1 MNRPIL
7 GVTMG
12 DGAGVGPEII
22 ARAAAEPKV
31 RAMCR
36 PVVIGAAETM
46 REALALIGSPLTLH
60 AVQRLADC
68 LWTDGTLEAL
78 DLANLD
84 MATLPRGEV
93 SAAAGRAAYEY
104 IERAVRLATS
114 GEIEA
119 IVTAPVNKEALAAA
133 GVPHSGH
140 TEILAQLSDTRDF
153 AMLLMGKELKVI
165 HVTTHVALRRV
176 PDLVTRERVLKTI
189 RLAQRTLEDL
199 GQPQGRIAVAG
210 LNPHAGE
217 DGLFGDEER
226 HHIVPAIEAARAD
239 GLNITGPL
247 PADTLFSRARGGEF
261 DIVVAMYHDQGHIPV
276 KTLGFEYDEAT
287 KKWTGLSGVNVT
299 VGLPFLRVSVDHGT
313 AFDRAWKGVA
323 NHESMVEALEIATT
337 MVASAARPARN
348 AGGPPKKGLAP

>member
-1 MNRPIL
+1 MKRPVL

-12 DGAGVGPEII
+12 DPAGVGPEII
-22 ARAAAEPKV
+22 ARAVAEPAV
-31 RAMCR
+31 RAACR
-36 PVVIGAAETM
+36 PVVIGAAATM
-46 REALALIGSPLTLH
+46 REALALVGGAQTLH
-60 AVQRLADC
+60 AVSRVADC
-68 LWTDGTLEAL
+68 RWAEGTVEVL
-78 DLANLD
+78 DLGNVD
-84 MATLPRGEV
+84 MATLPRCEV

-104 IERAVRLATS
+104 IARAVALAQA
-114 GEIEA
+114 GEIDA

-165 HVTTHVALRRV
+165 HVTTHVSLRRV

-189 RLAQRTLEDL
+189 RLAQKTLVGL
-199 GQPQGRIAVAG
+199 GQPRGRIAIAG

-217 DGLFGDEER
+217 DGLFGDEEQQQ
-226 HHIVPAIEAARAD
+226 IMPAIEAARAE
-239 GLNITGPL
+239 GLNVTGPL

-276 KTLGFEYDEAT
+276 KTLGFEYDETT

-323 NHESMVEALEIATT
+323 NHESMVEALDVATRMIT
-337 MVASAARPARN
+337 STAAP
-348 AGGPPKKGLAP
+348 

>member
-1 MNRPIL
+1 MKRPVL

-12 DGAGVGPEII
+12 DPAGVGPEII
-22 ARAAAEPKV
+22 ARAAAEPAV
-31 RAMCR
+31 LATCR
-36 PVVIGAAETM
+36 PVVIGAAATM
-46 REALALIGSPLTLH
+46 REALALVGGAQAVH
-60 AVQRLADC
+60 AVSRVADC
-68 LWTDGTLEAL
+68 RWAEGTVEVL
-78 DLANLD
+78 DLGNVD
-84 MATLPRGEV
+84 MATLPRCEV

-104 IERAVRLATS
+104 IERSVALAQA
-114 GEIEA
+114 GEIDA

-133 GVPHSGH
+133 GVQHSGH
-140 TEILAQLSDTRDF
+140 TEILAQLSNTRDV

-189 RLAQRTLEDL
+189 RLAQRTLEGL
-199 GQPQGRIAVAG
+199 GQPHGRIAVAG

-217 DGLFGDEER
+217 DGLFGDEEQQQ
-226 HHIVPAIEAARAD
+226 IVPAIEAARAE
-239 GLNITGPL
+239 GLSVIGPL

-276 KTLGFEYDEAT
+276 KTLGFEYDETT
-287 KKWTGLSGVNVT
+287 KSWTGLSGVNVT

-323 NHESMVEALEIATT
+323 NHESMVEALDVATRMIT
-337 MVASAARPARN
+337 STAAP
-348 AGGPPKKGLAP
+348 

>member
-1 MNRPIL
+1 MKRPVL

-12 DGAGVGPEII
+12 DPAGVGPEII
-22 ARAAAEPKV
+22 ARAAGEPGV
-31 RAMCR
+31 RAACR
-36 PVVIGAAETM
+36 PVVIGAAATM
-46 REALALIGSPLTLH
+46 REAVALVGGRQALH
-60 AVQRLADC
+60 AVSRVADC
-68 LWTDGTLEAL
+68 RWAEGTMEVL
-78 DLANLD
+78 DLGNVD
-84 MATLPRGEV
+84 MATLPRCEV

-104 IERAVRLATS
+104 IERAVALAQA
-114 GEIEA
+114 GDIDA

-133 GVPHSGH
+133 GVQHSGH
-140 TEILAQLSDTRDF
+140 TEILAQLSHTRDF

-165 HVTTHVALRRV
+165 HVTTHVSLRRV

-189 RLAQRTLEDL
+189 RLAQRTLEGL
-199 GQPQGRIAVAG
+199 GQPHGRIAVAG

-217 DGLFGDEER
+217 DGLFGDEEQQQ
-226 HHIVPAIEAARAD
+226 IMPAIEAARAE
-239 GLNITGPL
+239 GLNVTGPL

-276 KTLGFEYDEAT
+276 KTLGFEYDETT

-323 NHESMVEALEIATT
+323 NHESMVEALDVATRMIT
-337 MVASAARPARN
+337 SSAAP
-348 AGGPPKKGLAP
+348 